1 MSKNLLKWFFGT
13 FALIAAAAFTG
24 CSDDDN
30 PENLVPQMSAD
41 PLTLTFENVEGE
53 ASKDVVVTANCSWK
67 VNKSNLDWATVTPE
81 SGSGSGIITVKVKE
95 ISDGTKSRT
104 GTISFNMITGIGDW
118 GTDGSPKITV
128 TQTDG
133 DAPGPGP
140 DPVGEVIWSETC
152 GTADASAKPL
162 VGDYTNWD
170 TTGSGASTVTY
181 TGVNTSVRA
190 SGLVNGGSGHNEIFF
205 GKVPASFTANDI
217 TLTSTQTNLQLT
229 FLGSRSVKTDDG
241 YDNTFDPSKLTVALS
256 KDGQSWTDITYNV
269 TGGEEHPYWATCTAD
284 FTLKEAVSS
293 LYIRF
298 TASEA
303 SVIRI
308 DDMKLATGNG
318 GSVVDL
324 GSGGDKPNPGGEVT
338 IAEVIAGTVGNTYTT
353 QGQVIAINGRS
364 FLIQDNTG
372 KILVYLGWDKDA
384 SAPVVSYDATIGQ
397 TVKVTGATTTYSK
410 LVQFSETGLQIE
422 KVSDGTFTQ
431 PAPKKF
437 TGADFD
443 AYKALATPTV
453 EYIEYTGTLSISGF
467 YYNVAVE
474 GTTLQG
480 SLAYPADG
488 FVDAALNGQAVT
500 VTGYTLG
507 MTNSASM
514 LSTIATSVV
523 AAGEVPT
530 EPAITKVDP
539 TKLTFAAEGQ
549 TLSVNVTTA
558 NADGC
563 TLTATTDNAAQFTA
577 TVSGLTS
584 VSVTAKENATDA
596 AINAT
601 LTISLMKGG
610 AAVATKTVALTQNK
624 KSENPGGGGY
634 VKVTQLNAGKKYL
647 LVAETQKGNYVFD
660 ASLMNNGKAN
670 GTEITVTDGKI
681 ESNDA
686 NNAYAVTITAEGDHY
701 LIVTADGKY
710 VEYSTAT
717 KPGTNLQVSDAPSAD
732 RGWVFETGEY
742 PDGNTFLIKDISTL
756 TASTQRAF
764 LFQTYAQSSGA
775 AKDFYRFGAY
785 SAKNAT
791 ADFNRDKEEYYC
803 LSLFELAE

>member
-1 MSKNLLKWFFGT
+1 MNKNLLKWFFGT

-24 CSDDDN
+24 CSNDDDS
-30 PENLVPQMSAD
+30 ENLVPQMSAD
-41 PLTLTFENVEGE
+41 PTSLTFENVEGE
-53 ASKDVVVTANCSWK
+53 ASKEVVITANCTWK
-67 VNKSNLDWATVTPE
+67 VKKSNLDWATVTPE
-81 SGSGSGIITVKVKE
+81 SGTGSGIITVKVKE
-95 ISDGTKSRT
+95 IEDGTKSRT
-104 GTISFNMITGIGDW
+104 GSITFDLITGIGNW
-118 GTDGSPKITV
+118 GDNGSPKIAV

-133 DAPGPGP
+133 DNPGPGP
-140 DPVGEVIWSETC
+140 GPVGDVIWSETC
-152 GTADASAKPL
+152 GNADASAKPL
-162 VGDYTNWD
+162 VGDYTGWD

-190 SGLVNGGSGHNEIFF
+190 SGLVNNGSGHNEIFF
-205 GKVPASFTANDI
+205 GKVPASFTANSI
-217 TLTSTQTNLQLT
+217 TLTAEQTNLQLT

-256 KDGQSWTDITYNV
+256 KDGQSWTDITYTV

-318 GSVVDL
+318 GTVVDL
-324 GSGGDKPNPGGEVT
+324 GSGGDKPNPGGEAT

-353 QGQVIAINGRS
+353 KGQVVAINGRS

-372 KILVYLGWDKDA
+372 RMLVYLGWDKEA

-397 TVKVTGATTTYSK
+397 TVKVTGSTTTYSK
-410 LVQFSETGLQIE
+410 LVQFSEVGLQIE

-431 PAPKKF
+431 PTPKTF

-453 EYIEYTGTLSISGF
+453 EYIQYTGTLTISGF

-480 SLAYPADG
+480 SLAYPAEG
-488 FVDAALNGQAVT
+488 FVDAALDGQAVT

-563 TLTATTDNAAQFTA
+563 TLSATTDNAAQFTA

-624 KSENPGGGGY
+624 KSENPGG
-634 VKVTQLNAGKKYL
+634 
-647 LVAETQKGNYVFD
+647 D
-660 ASLMNNGKAN
+660 
-670 GTEITVTDGKI
+670 
-681 ESNDA
+681 
-686 NNAYAVTITAEGDHY
+686 AVTITMTYTDIINGGTDIPTNSYGDQN
-701 LIVTADGKY
+701 
-710 VEYSTAT
+710 VEDPAT
-717 KPGTNLQVSDAPSAD
+717 YYNWS
-732 RGWVFETGEY
+732 F
-742 PDGNTFLIKDISTL
+742 
-756 TASTQRAF
+756 
-764 LFQTYAQSSGA
+764 SSIDFAGA
-775 AKDFYRFGAY
+775 KVCIA
-785 SAKNAT
+785 NAT
-791 ADFNRDKEEYYC
+791 DYAGLIQMQGNATDAKKQGFFGNVTDLGKITKIVIVSKNTKYEPTEHLYMGGEAYPKGNVQTRTSMTQDGQLYTETYDIAGDYGFFSIANDKQGAFYVQSVEITYVK
-803 LSLFELAE
+803 